1 MEEVK
6 EAVQVSE
13 KAQVRIARVRSALVT
28 TFKELTTVELG
39 NPETNDS
46 DWNTL
51 REMFLQG
58 DLGMDSLDAVEIN
71 MSVED
76 VAEMDLQELED
87 NFTSEYTV
95 GKYYDDV
102 VERIT
107 AAFP

>member
-13 KAQVRIARVRSALVT
+13 KAQVKIARVRGALVA
-28 TFKELTTVELG
+28 TFKELTVIELG
-39 NPETNDS
+39 NPETNDD
-46 DWNTL
+46 DWNKL
-51 REMFLQG
+51 REMLLQG

-87 NFTSEYTV
+87 NFDDEYTV

-102 VERIT
+102 VTRIT
-107 AAFP
+107 AAYP